1 MSSQHIKVMVPPATV
16 VPRMAAWI
24 GRAAASWIAWWRNEP
39 RTADELRAL
48 AFEVE
53 AQQPSLAADL
63 RRMAL
68 YEEAAQEGR
77 GCA

>member
-1 MSSQHIKVMVPPATV
+1 MSSQHIKVMVPPPTAA
-16 VPRMAAWI
+16 PRLAAWL
-24 GRAAASWIAWWRNEP
+24 GRVVASWVAWYRNEP

-48 AFEVE
+48 ALEVE
-53 AQQPSLAADL
+53 SHQPSLAADL

-68 YEEAAQEGR
+68 YEEAAREGR